1 MKNNEIE
8 PVVLQVL
15 PELETGGVETGT
27 IEVATALKAAG
38 IKNFV
43 ASQGGRMVYELE
55 KNKIGHLTLPLKSKN
70 IFTML
75 SNANKLAQYIKANNI
90 NLVHARSRAPAW
102 SAYWAAKKAGVHF
115 VTTFHGTYGLGPLG
129 IKKLYNRVMTYGERV
144 IAISNHIKNHI
155 LKNYPKTEESK
166 IRLIHRCAD
175 IEKFSPSAVAQAR
188 MINKIKEY
196 NIADDRPVLLLPG
209 RVTRWKGQ
217 HLLIEALHL
226 MKNQNYYCIIAGD
239 AQGRQKYLDYLKK
252 LARKYKLDDRIG
264 FFGRYQDVPALM
276 MVSTVVLSTA
286 IEPEAFGRIS
296 IEGQAMGKIV
306 VASNIGGSLDTIQD
320 GITGK
325 LFESNNPQSLAD
337 ALDWALSLNKAET
350 KKISD
355 SAIKNVREHFT
366 KQIMCDKTIEVY
378 REVVNQ
384 NENK

>member
-90 NLVHARSRAPAW
+90 NIVHARSRAPAW
-102 SAYWAAKKAGVHF
+102 SAYWAAKKAGAHF

-175 IEKFSPSAVAQAR
+175 IEKFSPSAVTQAR

-226 MKNQNYYCIIAGD
+226 IKNQNYYCIIAGD

>member
-43 ASQGGRMVYELE
+43 ASQGGHMVYELE

-90 NLVHARSRAPAW
+90 NIVHARSRAPAW
-102 SAYWAAKKAGVHF
+102 SAYWAAKKAGAHF

-175 IEKFSPSAVAQAR
+175 IEKFSPSAVTQAR

-320 GITGK
+320 GVTGK